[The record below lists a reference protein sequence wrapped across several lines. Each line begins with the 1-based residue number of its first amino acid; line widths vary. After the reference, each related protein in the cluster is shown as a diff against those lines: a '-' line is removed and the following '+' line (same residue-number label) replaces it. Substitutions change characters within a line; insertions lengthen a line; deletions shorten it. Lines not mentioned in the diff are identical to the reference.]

1 MTPITTAI
9 KKHFAEIGF
18 RHDNATLQN
27 AVRCVYC
34 ILEDYDGDVELAVRE
49 LYPASELQ
57 GIQTISSPNYF
68 NFLFKKKE

>member
-1 MTPITTAI
+1 MTPITTAV

-49 LYPASELQ
+49 LYPASEF
-57 GIQTISSPNYF
+57 QTIRSPNYF
-68 NFLFKKKE
+68 NFLFERKE